1 MQSVYIVD
9 GARTPFLKARG
20 KIGPFTGSDLGVLA
34 SRQLLARQPFSPDEL
49 SEVITGCVMPSPD
62 EANISRY
69 ISLRVGCGNSVPAWT
84 VQRNCASGMQAVDT
98 AYQNILAGRSKI
110 TLAGG
115 TDAMS
120 HAPLLYNAKMTNW
133 LSAVMTAKTPVQ
145 RLAMLPKFRPGFLAP
160 VIALMKG
167 LTDNYVG
174 LNMGQTAE
182 EVAYRFDI
190 SREEMDRFAVQSHK
204 RVVAAQESGA
214 LNEIEPI
221 IDYQGKAYELD
232 DGVRVDS
239 SVEKL
244 AKLRP
249 FFDKKFGKVTA
260 ANSSQVTDGAA
271 FMILA
276 DEKSVKKYDLPV
288 IARIVDTEWAAL
300 NPSQMGLGPVH
311 AMTPLLKRNKL
322 GIKDIDYFE
331 INEAFAAQVLGCIK
345 AWEDKAYCKDELGL
359 SKPFG
364 TIPEEKLN
372 VDGGAIALG
381 HPVGASGARIT
392 LHLAE
397 LLQRKEAKYGLA
409 SICIGGGQGGAVL
422 IERV

>member
-20 KIGPFTGSDLGVLA
+20 KIGPFTASDLGVLA
-34 SRQLLARQPFSPDEL
+34 SRQLLARHPVNPEEL

-69 ISLRVGCGNSVPAWT
+69 IALRVGCGNRVPAWT
-84 VQRNCASGMQAVDT
+84 VQRNCASGMQAIDT
-98 AYQNILAGRSKI
+98 AYQNILSGRSKI
-110 TLAGG
+110 VLAGG

-120 HAPLLYNAKMTNW
+120 HAPLLFNAKMTNW

-145 RLAMLPKFRPGFLAP
+145 KLAMLPKFRPGFLAP
-160 VIALMKG
+160 VIALLKG

-190 SREEMDRFAVQSHK
+190 SRDEMDAFAAESHR
-204 RVVAAQESGA
+204 RVVEAQQNEA
-214 LNEIEPI
+214 LKEIVAI
-221 IDYQGKAYELD
+221 IDHHGKAYEHD
-232 DGVRVDS
+232 DGVRADS
-239 SVEKL
+239 TVEKL

-271 FMILA
+271 FTLIA
-276 DEKSVKKYDLPV
+276 DEKSVKKYNLPV

-311 AMTPLLKRNKL
+311 AMTPLLKRHKL
-322 GIKDIDYFE
+322 SIDDIDNFE
-331 INEAFAAQVLGCIK
+331 INEAFAAQVIGCVR
-345 AWEDKAYCKDELGL
+345 AWEDKSYCKDELGL

-364 TIPEEKLN
+364 TIPAEKLN

-392 LHLAE
+392 LHLADV
-397 LLQRKEAKYGLA
+397 LQRNKGKYGVA

>member
-34 SRQLLARQPFSPDEL
+34 ARQLLARQPISPDSL

-69 ISLRVGCGNSVPAWT
+69 IALRVGCGNKVPAWT
-84 VQRNCASGMQAVDT
+84 VQRNCASGMQAIDT
-98 AYQNILAGRSKI
+98 AYQNILSGRSKVV
-110 TLAGG
+110 LAGG

-120 HAPLLYNAKMTNW
+120 HTPLLFNAKMTNW
-133 LSAVMTAKTPVQ
+133 LSALMTARSPMQK
-145 RLAMLPKFRPGFLAP
+145 LALLPQFRPHFLAP

-182 EVAYRFDI
+182 EVAYRFNI
-190 SREEMDRFAVQSHK
+190 SREEMDRFAAQSHH

-214 LNEIEPI
+214 LSEIVPI
-221 IDYQGKAYELD
+221 IDKAGKVYEQD
-232 DGVRVDS
+232 DGVRADS
-239 SVEKL
+239 SEEKL

-260 ANSSQVTDGAA
+260 ANSSQVTDGSA
-271 FMILA
+271 FLMLA
-276 DEKSVKKYDLPV
+276 DEKSVKKYNLSV
-288 IARIVDTEWAAL
+288 VARIVDTEWAAL

-311 AMTPLLKRNKL
+311 AMTPLLKRQKL
-322 GIKDIDYFE
+322 TIDDIDYFE
-331 INEAFAAQVLGCIK
+331 INEAFAAQVLGCVK
-345 AWEDKAYCKDELGL
+345 AWEDKSYCKDELGL
-359 SKPFG
+359 SKAFG

-372 VDGGAIALG
+372 IDGGAIALG

-392 LHLAE
+392 MHLSNI
-397 LLQRKEAKYGLA
+397 LQRKQAKYGLA